1 MKELEL
7 LGKHCRDNMRT
18 QAESLAAAGAMT
30 SEERI
35 RALSDFSV
43 DNDILTVEI
52 EHRTGISQRVAEI
65 VTVYEL
71 LHSRKILYLQDL
83 AEEIGGID
91 VATEVETEGIE
102 QIDAETALQ
111 VLLAEE
117 EIYHECGISC

>member
-1 MKELEL
+1 M
-7 LGKHCRDNMRT
+7 
-18 QAESLAAAGAMT
+18 
-30 SEERI
+30 
-35 RALSDFSV
+35 

-71 LHSRKILYLQDL
+71 LHPRKILYLQDL

-102 QIDAETALQ
+102 QIDAETALR